1 MNIFWGEFLGTLLL
15 ILLGNGSVANVLLKK
30 SKGENSGW
38 IVISTAWG
46 FAVAIAV
53 YTVGWASGGHINP
66 AVTFGLAVVGKIPW
80 NQTPIYFI
88 AQLLGAML
96 GAVLVWWSY
105 YAHFGKSENKTHKLL
120 IFCTKPAIRNTSWNF
135 ITEIIATAVLLIGVL
150 GIFNLHNGIGYGIGP
165 FAVGLLVFVI
175 GLSLGG
181 PTGFAINPARDLG
194 PRLMHAI
201 LPIQG
206 KGDSDWNYA
215 WVPILGP
222 LLGSAIGAAIYH
234 FLICSLVPI
243 AIQR

>member
-53 YTVGWASGGHINP
+53 YTVGWATGGHINP
-66 AVTFGLAVVGKIPW
+66 AVTFGLAVAGKTPW
-80 NQTPIYFI
+80 NLTPIYFS
-88 AQLLGAML
+88 AQFLGAMF
-96 GAVLVWWSY
+96 GALLVWWCY
-105 YAHFGKSENKTHKLL
+105 YMHFEKSENKTHKLL
-120 IFCTKPAIRNTSWNF
+120 IFCTKPAIRKDMWNF
-135 ITEIIATAVLLIGVL
+135 ITEIIATAVLLMGVL
-150 GIFNLHNGIGYGIGP
+150 GIFNLHNGIGHGMGP
-165 FAVGLLVFVI
+165 FAVGLLVFSI

-194 PRLMHAI
+194 PRLMHAF

-206 KGDSDWNYA
+206 KGDSEWNYA
-215 WVPILGP
+215 WIPIVGP
-222 LLGSAIGAAIYH
+222 LIGGAIGSILYEKIINP
-234 FLICSLVPI
+234 LMPLVVG
-243 AIQR
+243 